1 MGVRVPPFA
10 PNLRRQGS
18 ARTFFNQDF
27 VSHAN
32 ITRNARGL
40 ERRLNVAVPIADI
53 EGEVKKRLTRLAR
66 TVKVAGFRPGKAPLR
81 MLDQQY
87 GPQVRSDV
95 ISERVQS
102 TFNDA
107 IRAQNLRVAG
117 TPRIEPQRGDQPA
130 TGTLEFSAVFEVY
143 PEVQIGDVAEHRDH
157 AAASPRSRRRTSIA
171 RSKCC
176 ASSERRIRAVERAAQ
191 SGDRVH
197 VDFTGTIDGVEFA
210 GRPGARFSDRA
221 RRRTDAAGI
230 RGGGDRRA
238 TAGDTQDVP
247 ADVSRRLPRPGS
259 RRQGSAVHVD
269 RHRVEAP
276 RLPALDSEFAKA
288 FGIASGNVDD
298 LRREVEANLRLELK
312 RKVEATVKAQA
323 LSGLRQQATFAVPK
337 ALVDS
342 EAQALRQRTLANLR
356 EQPNVKPENLELSL
370 DVFRPQ
376 AEERVALGLI
386 IAELVRSEQLHA
398 KPEQIKALVTET
410 AQTYEQPDAVV
421 RWHYEKPERL
431 RDFEAMALEQNVVDW
446 ILARAKVTDEP
457 TTFEAIMGQRAGA

>member
-1 MGVRVPPFA
+1 MQTSLETLGA
-10 PNLRRQGS
+10 
-18 ARTFFNQDF
+18 
-27 VSHAN
+27 
-32 ITRNARGL
+32 L

-107 IRAQNLRVAG
+107 IRSQNLRVAG
-117 TPRIEPQRGDQPA
+117 TPRIEPQRGEKPA
-130 TGTLEFSAVFEVY
+130 TETLEFSAVFEVY
-143 PEVQIGDVAEHRDH
+143 PDVKIGSVEDIAITRPLVEVTAQDVD
-157 AAASPRSRRRTSIA
+157 RTLEVLRKQRTTYST
-171 RSKCC
+171 
-176 ASSERRIRAVERAAQ
+176 VERAAQ
-191 SGDRVH
+191 AGDRVN
-197 VDFTGTIDGVEFA
+197 VDFTGTIDGVEFPGGQARDFPIVLGEGRMLPEFEAAVTGAAA
-210 GRPGARFSDRA
+210 GETREFSLTFPADYHGRDVAGKEARF
-221 RRRTDAAGI
+221 TLN
-230 RGGGDRRA
+230 
-238 TAGDTQDVP
+238 V
-247 ADVSRRLPRPGS
+247 
-259 RRQGSAVHVD
+259 
-269 RHRVEAP
+269 HRVEAP
-276 RLPALDSEFAKA
+276 EVPALDSEFAKA
-288 FGIASGNVDD
+288 FGIASASVDD

-312 RKVEATVKAQA
+312 RKVDAAIKAQA
-323 LSGLRQQATFAVPK
+323 LSGLRQRVTFAVPK
-337 ALVDS
+337 ALVES
-342 EAQALRQRTLANLR
+342 EAHALRERTLANLR
-356 EQPNVKPENLELSL
+356 EQPNVKPENLDLSL

-386 IAELVRSEQLHA
+386 ISELVRSEALHA

-431 RDFEAMALEQNVVDW
+431 RDFEAVVLEQNVVDW

-457 TTFEAIMGQRAGA
+457 TTFETVMGQRAGV

>member
-1 MGVRVPPFA
+1 MQTSLETLGA
-10 PNLRRQGS
+10 
-18 ARTFFNQDF
+18 
-27 VSHAN
+27 
-32 ITRNARGL
+32 L
-40 ERRLNVAVPIADI
+40 ERRLNVAVPIAEI

-87 GPQVRSDV
+87 GSQVRSDV

-107 IRAQNLRVAG
+107 IRSQNLRVAG

-130 TGTLEFSAVFEVY
+130 TETLEFSAVFEVY
-143 PEVQIGDVAEHRDH
+143 PEVQIGQVEDIAITRPLAEVTPQDID
-157 AAASPRSRRRTSIA
+157 RTLEVLRKQRTTYST
-171 RSKCC
+171 
-176 ASSERRIRAVERAAQ
+176 VERAAQ
-191 SGDRVH
+191 AGDRVH

-210 GRPGARFSDRA
+210 GGQARDFPIVLGEGRMLPEFEAAITGAA
-221 RRRTDAAGI
+221 
-230 RGGGDRRA
+230 
-238 TAGDTQDVP
+238 AGDTREFPLTFPEDYHGREV
-247 ADVSRRLPRPGS
+247 AGKEARFTLTV
-259 RRQGSAVHVD
+259 
-269 RHRVEAP
+269 HRVEAP
-276 RLPALDSEFAKA
+276 EIPALDSEFAKA
-288 FGIASGNVDD
+288 FGIASASVDE

-312 RKVEATVKAQA
+312 RKVDAAVKAQA
-323 LSGLRQQATFAVPK
+323 LSGLRQRATFAVPK

-342 EAQALRQRTLANLR
+342 EAHALRERTLANLR
-356 EQPNVKPENLELSL
+356 EQPNVKPENLDLSL

-386 IAELVRSEQLHA
+386 IAELVRNEQLHA
-398 KPEQIKALVTET
+398 KPEQIKTLVTET

-431 RDFEAMALEQNVVDW
+431 RDFEAMVLEQNVVDW

-457 TTFEAIMGQRAGA
+457 ATFETVMGQRAGA

>member
-1 MGVRVPPFA
+1 MQTSLETLGA
-10 PNLRRQGS
+10 
-18 ARTFFNQDF
+18 
-27 VSHAN
+27 
-32 ITRNARGL
+32 L
-40 ERRLNVAVPIADI
+40 ERRLNVAVPIAEI

-87 GPQVRSDV
+87 GSQVRSDV

-107 IRAQNLRVAG
+107 IRSQNLRVAG

-130 TGTLEFSAVFEVY
+130 TETLEFSAVFEVY
-143 PEVQIGDVAEHRDH
+143 PDVQIGHVEDIAITRPLAEVTPQDID
-157 AAASPRSRRRTSIA
+157 RTLEVLRKQRTTYST
-171 RSKCC
+171 
-176 ASSERRIRAVERAAQ
+176 VERAAQ
-191 SGDRVH
+191 AGDRVH

-210 GRPGARFSDRA
+210 GGQARDFPIVLGEGRMLPEFEAAITGAA
-221 RRRTDAAGI
+221 
-230 RGGGDRRA
+230 
-238 TAGDTQDVP
+238 AGDTREFPLTFP
-247 ADVSRRLPRPGS
+247 ADYHGREVAGKEARFTLT
-259 RRQGSAVHVD
+259 V
-269 RHRVEAP
+269 HRVEAP
-276 RLPALDSEFAKA
+276 ETPALDSEFAKA
-288 FGIASGNVDD
+288 FGIASASVDD

-312 RKVEATVKAQA
+312 RKVDAAIKAQA
-323 LSGLRQQATFAVPK
+323 LSGLRQRATFAVPK

-342 EAQALRQRTLANLR
+342 EAHALRERTLANLR
-356 EQPNVKPENLELSL
+356 EQPNAKPENLDLSL

-386 IAELVRSEQLHA
+386 IAELVRNEQLHA
-398 KPEQIKALVTET
+398 KPEQIKTLVTET

-431 RDFEAMALEQNVVDW
+431 RDFEAMVLEQNVVDW

-457 TTFEAIMGQRAGA
+457 TTFETIMGQRAGA

>member
-1 MGVRVPPFA
+1 MQTSLETLGA
-10 PNLRRQGS
+10 
-18 ARTFFNQDF
+18 
-27 VSHAN
+27 
-32 ITRNARGL
+32 L
-40 ERRLNVAVPIADI
+40 ERRLNVAVPIAEI

-87 GPQVRSDV
+87 GSQVRSDV

-107 IRAQNLRVAG
+107 IRSQNLRVAG

-130 TGTLEFSAVFEVY
+130 TETLEFSAVFEVY
-143 PEVQIGDVAEHRDH
+143 PDVQIGQVEDIAITRPLAEVTPQDID
-157 AAASPRSRRRTSIA
+157 RTLEVLRKQRTTYST
-171 RSKCC
+171 
-176 ASSERRIRAVERAAQ
+176 VERAAQ
-191 SGDRVH
+191 AGDRVH

-210 GRPGARFSDRA
+210 GGQARDFPIVLGEGRMLPEFEAAITGAA
-221 RRRTDAAGI
+221 
-230 RGGGDRRA
+230 
-238 TAGDTQDVP
+238 AGDTREFPLTFP
-247 ADVSRRLPRPGS
+247 ADYHGREVAGKEARFTLT
-259 RRQGSAVHVD
+259 V
-269 RHRVEAP
+269 HRVEAP
-276 RLPALDSEFAKA
+276 EIPALDSEFAKA
-288 FGIASGNVDD
+288 FGIASASVDE

-312 RKVEATVKAQA
+312 RKVDAAVKAQA
-323 LSGLRQQATFAVPK
+323 LSGLRQRATFAVPK

-342 EAQALRQRTLANLR
+342 EAHALRERTLANLR
-356 EQPNVKPENLELSL
+356 EQPNVKPENLDLSL

-386 IAELVRSEQLHA
+386 IAELVRNEQLHA
-398 KPEQIKALVTET
+398 KPEQIKTLVTET

-431 RDFEAMALEQNVVDW
+431 RDFEAMVLEQNVVDW

-457 TTFEAIMGQRAGA
+457 TTFETVMGQRAGA

>member
-1 MGVRVPPFA
+1 MQTTLETLGA
-10 PNLRRQGS
+10 
-18 ARTFFNQDF
+18 
-27 VSHAN
+27 
-32 ITRNARGL
+32 L

-102 TFNDA
+102 SFNDA
-107 IRAQNLRVAG
+107 IQSQNLRVAG
-117 TPRIEPQRGDQPA
+117 TPRIEPQRGDKPA
-130 TGTLEFSAVFEVY
+130 AETLEFSAVFEVY
-143 PEVQIGDVAEHRDH
+143 PDVQIGPVADLAITRPVAEVTSQDVD
-157 AAASPRSRRRTSIA
+157 RTLEVLRKQRTTYST
-171 RSKCC
+171 
-176 ASSERRIRAVERAAQ
+176 VERAAQ
-191 SGDRVH
+191 PGDRVH
-197 VDFTGTIDGVEFA
+197 VDFTGTIDGVEFPGGQA
-210 GRPGARFSDRA
+210 RDFQIVLGEGRMLPEFE
-221 RRRTDAAGI
+221 AAVTG
-230 RGGGDRRA
+230 A
-238 TAGDTQDVP
+238 TAGETREFPLVFP
-247 ADVSRRLPRPGS
+247 ADYHGREVAGKEARFVLT
-259 RRQGSAVHVD
+259 V
-269 RHRVEAP
+269 HRVEAP
-276 RLPALDSEFAKA
+276 EVPALDSEFAKA
-288 FGIASGNVDD
+288 FGIASATVDD
-298 LRREVEANLRLELK
+298 LRKEVEANLRLELK
-312 RKVEATVKAQA
+312 HKVDAAIKSQA
-323 LSGLRQQATFAVPK
+323 LSGLRQRATFAVPK

-342 EAQALRQRTLANLR
+342 EARALRERTLSKMR

-386 IAELVRSEQLHA
+386 IAELVRSEHLHA

-431 RDFEAMALEQNVVDW
+431 RDFEAVVLEQNVVDW

-457 TTFEAIMGQRAGA
+457 ATFEAIMGQRAGA